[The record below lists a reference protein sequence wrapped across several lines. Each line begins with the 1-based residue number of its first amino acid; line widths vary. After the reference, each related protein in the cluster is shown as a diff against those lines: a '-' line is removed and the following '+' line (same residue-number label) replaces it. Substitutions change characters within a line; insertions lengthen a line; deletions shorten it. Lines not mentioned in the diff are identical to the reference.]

1 MNKQPS
7 SRCCFVCGRQNDI
20 GLKME
25 WYNDS
30 EAQQVFSEVIVAN
43 EFNGYPGVVHGGIVA
58 AILDETAG
66 RAIMLNGKLD
76 ELFITTRLEVKY
88 HQPTP
93 TGQILRV
100 IGWIVKRN
108 SRFAHVA
115 SEIRLADGTLTAKC
129 EATVARPP
137 QKFFDKSGWQ
147 KEAEHWRVYE

>member
-1 MNKQPS
+1 MNKQPT
-7 SRCCFVCGRQNDI
+7 SRYCFVCGRQNNS
-20 GLKME
+20 GLQMN
-25 WYNDS
+25 WYNDY
-30 EAQQVFSEVIVAN
+30 EAQQVWSEVIVPD

-66 RAIMLNGKLD
+66 RALMLNGKLD

-93 TGQILRV
+93 TAQPLRV
-100 IGWIVKRN
+100 SGWIVKRN

-115 SEIRLADGTLTAKC
+115 AQVNLADGTLTAKC

-137 QKFFDKSGWQ
+137 QKFFNKSGWNN
-147 KEAEHWRVYE
+147 EAEHWRVVE